1 MAEAAG
7 SLRAAL
13 ALQIVE
19 SVPDALIAFDARFRV
34 TFANES
40 AERLLGRR
48 EGDLLGRPPEEVIPA
63 GSQLEAALR
72 RALQERPAA
81 TETHEE
87 RPEKWY
93 EARAS
98 TASNGGLV
106 LRFHDVTGRKL
117 AENALRAER
126 KRFRDVL
133 DQLPAYLILLS
144 PDYHVPF
151 ANRFFRQ
158 RFGDSHGRRCFEYLF
173 ERTEPCENCQTYK
186 VLETKAPRRWQ
197 WKGPDGCDY
206 DIYDFPFP
214 DSDGSPLIMEV
225 GLDVTERLRAEA
237 ELAKHRDHLEE
248 EVRERTRQLEEAN
261 ARLQEEIAER
271 KRAEQRLTATLESI
285 GDGFFAC
292 DEEWR
297 FVYINAAAERLLG
310 VGRGELMGKIFWD
323 VYSATLGTT
332 LEREFRLA
340 AGGESRD
347 FENFYEPWSRWF
359 HNRCFPR
366 QGGGLAVYFEDI
378 TERKRSE
385 EELARTHARLEA
397 VMQAV
402 PVGVSFSD
410 DPTCRQITGNPAVLA
425 QFEAGPQDNLSAS
438 APDATAPGRRLRYYR
453 DGKEIGEAELPLQ
466 RAVREGCAIPPMEL
480 EVRLP
485 SGRRWFA
492 DASGAPIRDREG
504 NLLGGVAVTVDITAR
519 RQAEEELRRSREWL
533 RVTLSSIGDAVLAA
547 DTAGKI
553 TFVNPVAVALTGWT
567 ETECLGQ
574 PIERVFNVINEDTRQ
589 PATDA
594 AAEALRTRCPVALA
608 NHTALMAR
616 DGRQIPIED
625 SAAPILDGAGN
636 VAGVVIVFHDVSGQ
650 RRAQAALAAAQAE
663 AVNERNRLRAV
674 MEALPV
680 GVALFDLQGGY
691 LESNPGYDK
700 VWGASRPP
708 TRSVAD
714 YAAYKGWWSA
724 TGQPVRPEE
733 WGSARASLQGETV
746 VGQEIDIQRFDG
758 TRASVF
764 NSAAPVRDAAGQIS
778 GSAVAIVDISELRR
792 TQQKLRESELRLRTL
807 ADNLPEAA
815 IYRYRVDAGGAPH
828 IDFVTA
834 GIERLTGVPVA
845 EYMSDATAVERSFV
859 PEDRE
864 RLNRGI
870 QASRESLRLFEEEL
884 RHQHRVTGEV
894 RWSLLRATPTHNLD
908 GSTTWDGIELDIT
921 ARKRAEEA
929 ASESRARLEAALA
942 SMTDA
947 VFISDAQGQFIDF
960 NDAFATFHRFRSK
973 AECATTF
980 AEYPG
985 IQEVFLPGGTP
996 APLDMWAVPRALRG
1010 ETATNAEYTLRRKDT
1025 GETWVGSYS
1034 FGPIRDR
1041 GGAIVGSVVVAR
1053 DITDLKAAEER
1064 LRQSQKLESI
1074 GLLAGGVAH
1083 DFNNLLVGVIGNA
1096 SLAQDILPEGHEVA
1110 EILGRIVKAGEQA
1123 AHLTRQMLAYA
1134 GKGQFLIEAI
1144 DLSDLIPEISGLVQ
1158 PSISKKVAM
1167 QLTLEPNLPAVEA
1180 DRGQMQQVFMNLVL
1194 NAAEAIGSNAGLIS
1208 VRTGAQTVDAAYQRR
1223 FPETAELAPGT
1234 YVYLEVRDTGCGMD
1248 EATRARVFDPFFST
1262 KFQGRGLGLAAVAG
1276 IVRAHK
1282 GAIQVTTAP
1291 GAGAIFRVLFPVSNT
1306 SAAASEPPA
1315 GTRRDLR
1322 GKGTVLVVDDEQ
1334 HVLSLAQAG
1343 LERHGYHVLLAESGP
1358 AAIEII
1364 REQGGRIDLVV
1375 LDLGMPVMGGEEV
1388 LPRLREIRPD
1398 LKVMVS
1404 SGFSETETLR
1414 AFAGAPLSGFIQK
1427 PYTVREL
1434 AAEVK
1439 AAMA

>member
-1 MAEAAG
+1 MAEATG
-7 SLRAAL
+7 PSRAAL

-19 SVPDALIAFDARFRV
+19 SVPDALIAFDAQFRV
-34 TFANES
+34 TFANGP
-40 AERLLGRR
+40 AERLFGRR

-72 RALQERPAA
+72 RAIQERPAA
-81 TETHEE
+81 TETRDE

-98 TASNGGLV
+98 AAQGGGMV
-106 LRFHDVTGRKL
+106 LRFHDVTGRKR
-117 AENALRAER
+117 AEDALRLER
-126 KRFRDVL
+126 QRFGDVL
-133 DQLPAYLILLS
+133 DQLPAYLVLLS

-151 ANRFFRQ
+151 ANRFFRE

-173 ERTEPCENCQTYK
+173 DRTEPCENCESYK
-186 VLETKAPRRWQ
+186 VLETKAPQRWQ
-197 WKGPDGCDY
+197 WKGPDGCSY
-206 DIYDFPFP
+206 DIHDFPFR

-225 GLDVTERLRAEA
+225 GLDITERLRAEA
-237 ELAKHRDHLEE
+237 ELAKHRERLEE
-248 EVRERTRQLEEAN
+248 AVRERTRQLEEAN
-261 ARLQEEIAER
+261 ARLQAE
-271 KRAEQRLTATLESI
+271 
-285 GDGFFAC
+285 
-292 DEEWR
+292 
-297 FVYINAAAERLLG
+297 
-310 VGRGELMGKIFWD
+310 
-323 VYSATLGTT
+323 
-332 LEREFRLA
+332 
-340 AGGESRD
+340 
-347 FENFYEPWSRWF
+347 
-359 HNRCFPR
+359 
-366 QGGGLAVYFEDI
+366 I

-385 EELARTHARLEA
+385 EELARAHARLA
-397 VMQAV
+397 ALMQAV

-410 DPTCRQITGNPAVLA
+410 DPTCRQITGNPAALA
-425 QFEAGPQDNLSAS
+425 QFEVGPQDNLSAS
-438 APDATAPGRRLRYYR
+438 APDAAAPGRQVRYYR
-453 DGKEIGEAELPLQ
+453 DGLEIGEAELPLQ
-466 RAVREGCAIPPMEL
+466 RAVGEGRAIPPIEL

-492 DASGAPIRDREG
+492 DASGAPVRDREG

-519 RQAEEELRRSREWL
+519 KQAEEELRRNREWL
-533 RVTLSSIGDAVLAA
+533 RVTLTSIGDAVLAA
-547 DTAGKI
+547 DMEGKI

-567 ETECLGQ
+567 EAECLGQ
-574 PIERVFNVINEDTRQ
+574 PIEGVFKVIDEDTRE
-589 PATDA
+589 PAPGA
-594 AAEALRTRCPVALA
+594 ATEALRTRRPVTLT
-608 NHTALMAR
+608 NHTALLAR
-616 DGRQIPIED
+616 DGREIPIED
-625 SAAPILDGAGN
+625 SAAPILDRAGE

-680 GVALFDLQGGY
+680 GVALFDAQGGY
-691 LESNPGYDK
+691 LDSNPGYDQ
-700 VWGASRPP
+700 VWGTSRPL

-724 TGQPVRPEE
+724 TGEPVRPEE
-733 WGSARASLQGETV
+733 WGSARASLHGETV

-758 TRASVF
+758 TRGSVF
-764 NSAAPVRDAAGQIS
+764 NSAAPIRDAAGRIS
-778 GSAVAIVDISELRR
+778 GCAVAIVDISELRR
-792 TQQKLRESELRLRTL
+792 TQHELRESELRLRTL

-815 IYRYRVDAGGAPH
+815 IYRYRLDAAGAAHVDF
-828 IDFVTA
+828 ITA
-834 GIERLTGVPVA
+834 GIERLTGVPAA
-845 EYMSDATAVERSFV
+845 EYLNDAATVERNFV

-864 RLNRGI
+864 RLNRAI
-870 QASRESLRLFEEEL
+870 QASRDSLAVFEQEL
-884 RHQHRVTGEV
+884 RHQHGVTGEI

-921 ARKRAEEA
+921 GRKRAEET
-929 ASESRARLEAALA
+929 ASESRAKLEAALA

-973 AECATTF
+973 AECTTTF

-985 IQEVFLPGGTP
+985 ILEVFLPGGAL

-1025 GETWVGSYS
+1025 GETWVGGYS

-1053 DITDLKAAEER
+1053 DITDLKAAEEK

-1083 DFNNLLVGVIGNA
+1083 DFNNILVGVIGNA
-1096 SLAQDILPEGHEVA
+1096 SLAQEILPEGHEVA

-1134 GKGQFLIEAI
+1134 GKGQFLVEAI

-1158 PSISKKVAM
+1158 PSISKKIAM
-1167 QLTLEPNLPAVEA
+1167 QVNLEPNLPSVEA

-1194 NAAEAIGSNAGLIS
+1194 NAAEAIGSDAGLIS
-1208 VRTGAQTVDAAYQRR
+1208 VETGVQTVDAAYQRR
-1223 FPETAELAPGT
+1223 FPETAELACGT
-1234 YVYLEVRDTGCGMD
+1234 YVYLQVRDTGCGMD
-1248 EATRARVFDPFFST
+1248 ETTKARVFDPFFST

-1282 GAIQVTTAP
+1282 GIVQLTTAP
-1291 GAGAIFRVLFPVSNT
+1291 GAGATFRVLLPAT
-1306 SAAASEPPA
+1306 GASAAASVPSPRR
-1315 GTRRDLR
+1315 RRDLR
-1322 GKGTVLVVDDEQ
+1322 GKGTVLVVDDELN
-1334 HVLSLAQAG
+1334 VRSLAQAG
-1343 LERHGYHVLLAESGP
+1343 LERHGYQVLLADSGR
-1358 AAIEII
+1358 AAIEIV
-1364 REQGGRIDLVV
+1364 REQGGRIDLVL

-1404 SGFSETETLR
+1404 SGFSEVETLR
-1414 AFAGAPLSGFIQK
+1414 VFAGAPLSGFIQK

-1439 AAMA
+1439 AAMSVRPPPFCDN